1 MVIAGS
7 ELTPGTSVDRRYR
20 IQCTLGRGGFGR
32 TYLAADESRFGELC
46 VLKEFVPSS
55 EADPVVAQKLRELFQ
70 REAAILHQL
79 DHPQIPKFFAGFEEN
94 NRLFIAQEYIDG
106 KTYWRLLQERQRR
119 GKAFNQFEII
129 EWLRDLLKVLDYLHA
144 QNIVHR
150 DISPDNIMLSR
161 GQKAPV
167 LIDFGVVKQM
177 LPHLPVA
184 NPNDP
189 DDLVQASVSV
199 GKFGYAPYEQIRMGQ
214 CSPRSDL
221 YALAVT
227 AVVLLTGK
235 PPNLLIDAK
244 SLEWQWQSWVR
255 LDPRLAKVLDMMM
268 AEKPQDRYASAQIV
282 LEDLQPLTR
291 MLDRR
296 VGRQVGQAL
305 NRRATQLSTL
315 AAEAGLPSIKAVPIA
330 QSQGWRT
337 DTTPSKSADFQPLVE
352 VETEASV
359 LPWVPPSHEVT
370 EHSTTQIDPFDA
382 VESSFAGLPSSSEAF
397 DQSSAL
403 STSLTQIES
412 GIIPA
417 EQSLTWTS
425 TTAAEVEP
433 RPLSLS
439 SLCRLIW
446 ASILQLPQDQ
456 RGNAKRPLPFS
467 LKRLVVLGILALLP
481 IGGAVVGAR
490 SPHIASL
497 CWALDNCTDGKQ
509 ATQEQYRQ
517 VVEQANSAG
526 LLSSRARNLTD
537 LQQSRQQLANAVVQ
551 LDAFSG
557 TPVHAEAYRVLPKY
571 QALLQ
576 TLEQKL
582 EQETRAAQLLNRAEA
597 EAQKAIEQT
606 EVAKTLPQF
615 QVAQVEWKRALATL
629 AAIPSK
635 TFVDNQVT
643 ARSQEYN
650 ARLGAISLKVEALTP
665 KIAPDNQMVAAL
677 PKQAPSTTNQQRPN
691 PIPASP
697 SASVGAAAPVR
708 SSPATS
714 GAASP
719 PKVATS
725 ARPTPR
731 RASSPPARN
740 LTRRAVPSTS
750 PAPQPPQPYTSPLE
764 IDSQWVA
771 GSVITSATQTL
782 SDVSIWIEGTRTEAD
797 GQFVATL
804 MIANR
809 SGRGFSFVPL
819 YAESRDQ
826 GGNVVRSRV
835 LFTGTADTTLE
846 PGELLNGQISL
857 LDRPPT
863 SQRLTLVIQ
872 ESTSGNRTFRIPF

>member
-1 MVIAGS
+1 
-7 ELTPGTSVDRRYR
+7 
-20 IQCTLGRGGFGR
+20 LGRGGFGR

-46 VLKEFVPSS
+46 VLKEFVPNS
-55 EADPVVAQKLRELFQ
+55 EADSVVAQKLRELFQ
-70 REAAILHQL
+70 REAAILHKL

-94 NRLFIAQEYIDG
+94 DRLFIAQEYIDG

-119 GKAFNQFEII
+119 GRAFNQFEII
-129 EWLRDLLKVLDYLHA
+129 KWLRDLLRVLDYLHA

-244 SLEWQWQSWVR
+244 SLEWQWQRSVR
-255 LDPRLAKVLDMMM
+255 LDPRLAKVLNTMM
-268 AEKPQDRYASAQIV
+268 AEKPQDRFASAQMV
-282 LEDLQPLTR
+282 LEALQPLTR

-296 VGRQVGQAL
+296 IGPPMGGAA
-305 NRRATQLSTL
+305 NRRAVKFSASTV
-315 AAEAGLPSIKAVPIA
+315 EAGLQARNALFSAEPAYVQGIADPFQQEDYPASIEA
-330 QSQGWRT
+330 
-337 DTTPSKSADFQPLVE
+337 
-352 VETEASV
+352 ETEASV
-359 LPWVPPSHEVT
+359 LPWVPQPDET
-370 EHSTTQIDPFDA
+370 EHRTTQIDPLDA
-382 VESSFAGLPSSSEAF
+382 GEPSFAGVSPSSVPFNHSKH
-397 DQSSAL
+397 L
-403 STSLTQIES
+403 STSFTQIES
-412 GIIPA
+412 AMVPAAQSVTWASPA
-417 EQSLTWTS
+417 E
-425 TTAAEVEP
+425 AEAEP
-433 RPLSLS
+433 RLLWLS
-439 SLCRLIW
+439 SLGRLVW

-456 RGNAKRPLPFS
+456 RGNAQRLLPFS
-467 LKRLVVLGILALLP
+467 LKRMVVLGVLALLP
-481 IGGAVVGAR
+481 IGGALVGAR

-497 CWALDNCTDGKQ
+497 CWALENCTDSHQ
-509 ATQEQYRQ
+509 AAHQQYRQ
-517 VVEQANSAG
+517 VIEQADRAE
-526 LLSSRARNLTD
+526 LMYSRARNLTD
-537 LQQSRQQLANAVVQ
+537 LQQSRQQLAEAVVQ
-551 LDAFSG
+551 LETFSRMQV
-557 TPVHAEAYRVLPKY
+557 PVRADAYRVLPKY

-576 TLEQKL
+576 TLDQKL
-582 EQETRAAQLLNRAEA
+582 EQENRAAQLLNRAEA
-597 EAQKAIEQT
+597 EAQKAVEQT
-606 EVAKTLPQF
+606 DVAKNLSQF
-615 QVAQVEWKRALATL
+615 QAAQLEWKRALATL

-650 ARLGAISLKVEALTP
+650 ARLGAVSLKVEALTP
-665 KIAPDNQMVAAL
+665 KTTPKPPQAVAVLPSPAL
-677 PKQAPSTTNQQRPN
+677 MPAQQRLS
-691 PIPASP
+691 PAP
-697 SASVGAAAPVR
+697 APAAAVSAPAPVR
-708 SSPATS
+708 STPSQSAPPRNTASPQK
-714 GAASP
+714 AASP
-719 PKVATS
+719 
-725 ARPTPR
+725 RPVPSR
-731 RASSPPARN
+731 SPARST
-740 LTRRAVPSTS
+740 TRSAPPTS
-750 PAPQPPQPYTSPLE
+750 PIPQPQQPHTSPLE

-782 SDVSIWIEGTRTEAD
+782 SNVSIWIEGTRTEAD

-826 GGNVVRSRV
+826 AGNVVRSRV
-835 LFTGTADTTLE
+835 LFTGTGDTTLE

-872 ESTSGNRTFRIPF
+872 ESTSGQRTFRIPF